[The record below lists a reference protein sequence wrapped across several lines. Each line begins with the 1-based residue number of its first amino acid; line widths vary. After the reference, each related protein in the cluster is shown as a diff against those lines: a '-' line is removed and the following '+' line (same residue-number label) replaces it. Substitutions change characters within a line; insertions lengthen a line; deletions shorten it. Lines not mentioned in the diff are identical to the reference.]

1 MMAPPKIFDAAC
13 DGDTLILMLLSDV
26 STLIPE
32 KAKLE
37 LDDAL
42 KMLELPEVRHVV
54 VDFEQISFFG
64 SLMLGSL
71 HLIWRHT
78 RKAGGKMALC
88 NVSPTGREVLEVAR
102 FDTLW
107 PICNTREEA
116 LRAVHANGEDPDASP
131 ARP

>member
-1 MMAPPKIFDAAC
+1 MAPPKIFDAAC
-13 DGDTLILMLLSDV
+13 EGDTLIVMLLSDV
-26 STLIPE
+26 STLVPE

-37 LDDAL
+37 LDEAL
-42 KMLELPEVRHVV
+42 DKLQPPEVKHVV

-71 HLIWRHT
+71 HRIWR
-78 RKAGGKMALC
+78 RASASGGKMALC

-116 LRAVHANGEDPDASP
+116 LRAVHQNGEKP
-131 ARP
+131 